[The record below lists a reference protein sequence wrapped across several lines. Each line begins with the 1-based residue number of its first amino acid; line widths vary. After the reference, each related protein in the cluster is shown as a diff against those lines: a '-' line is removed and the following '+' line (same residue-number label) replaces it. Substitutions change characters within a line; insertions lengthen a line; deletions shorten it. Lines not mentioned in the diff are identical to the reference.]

1 MSVPAAAVPG
11 PVLVIARSAN
21 RWTVVIA
28 VAVLLAALVSSAG
41 LLAVTVAEFVSTVP
55 LAVFGGTRV
64 AVLVI
69 VPVVVGLTVTTIVI
83 VVVAAAARLARV
95 QVTVPLDWLHVQ
107 PAPAAL
113 TKVTPAG
120 RVSVTVTLVAPVGP
134 PLVTVSV

>member
-1 MSVPAAAVPG
+1 MSVPAAAVAG

-21 RWTVVIA
+21 RWTVVVA
-28 VAVLLAALVSSAG
+28 VAVLLPVLGSG
-41 LLAVTVAEFVSTVP
+41 VTDVT
-55 LAVFGGTRV
+55 V